1 MDELLLF
8 DLAESDN
15 VSLYG
20 LPVCVD
26 SRETSVCDIV
36 LLPLRRL

>member
-8 DLAESDN
+8 DLAESDD

-20 LPVCVD
+20 LPTCVD
-26 SRETSVCDIV
+26 SGETSVCNVV
-36 LLPLRRL
+36 LMPFRRL